1 MDFESLLS
9 RAVHEAALDWPTRTR
24 AAYYRARGNR
34 TSTYDTVVDLIR
46 ANANGFN
53 NAGDQ
58 SLEAIALRPLFRDHF
73 PADVIA
79 RATVRVAQQRQAGT
93 VGHRGTRW

>member
-9 RAVHEAALDWPTRTR
+9 RAVQEAALNWPTRTR

-53 NAGDQ
+53 NAGDK
-58 SLEAIALRPLFRDHF
+58 SLEAIALRPQFRDHF
-73 PADVIA
+73 PADVFA
-79 RATVRVAQQRQAGT
+79 LATVRVDKQRQADAT
-93 VGHRGTRW
+93 GHRGSRW

>member
-1 MDFESLLS
+1 MDFELLLS
-9 RAVHEAALDWPTRTR
+9 RAVGAAARTWPAGTRT
-24 AAYYRARGNR
+24 AYFGARGSR
-34 TSTYDTVVDLIR
+34 ESTFDTVVYLITHE
-46 ANANGFN
+46 ANGFN

-58 SLEAIALRPLFRDHF
+58 SLEAIALRPQFRDHF

-79 RATVRVAQQRQAGT
+79 RATIRVGQQRQAGT